1 MIQRERGDRYIKYI
15 SINIFTPIK
24 SIKLDSH
31 IRDKTAVHTNQMQI
45 IYAI

>member
-15 SINIFTPIK
+15 SINIFTP
-24 SIKLDSH
+24 IKLDSH